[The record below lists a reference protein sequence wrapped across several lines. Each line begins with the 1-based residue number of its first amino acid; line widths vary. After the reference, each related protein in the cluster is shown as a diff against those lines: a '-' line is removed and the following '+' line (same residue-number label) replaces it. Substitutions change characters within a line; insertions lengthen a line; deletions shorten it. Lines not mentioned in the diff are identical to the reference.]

1 VHIPK
6 PGQPGITRPLGIP
19 TVRDRVAMT
28 AAKLVL
34 EPILE
39 ADFLPVSYGFCPK
52 RSAQQACEA
61 IRVRADRGREWVLD
75 ADVRDCFG
83 QIDHA
88 ALVALVVRRV
98 ADRRM
103 LKLVRAWLRVGML
116 EDGVTTQTGSGTPQG
131 SPISP
136 LLANVALH
144 VLDAE
149 WTRHRSRLGMLVRYA
164 DDLVILCASRARAEE
179 AHRRVAASLAK
190 VGLVL
195 HPDKTRIVCL
205 TRGAEGFDF
214 LGFHHHKVESWK
226 RRGRFHLQ
234 GWPSAKA
241 MASIRAKVWEVTH
254 RRFLDQ
260 AVGDI
265 VVVVNRVLRG
275 WGAYFRWG
283 NSAAKF
289 AAIDRY
295 VHERLAI
302 FASNKHGRRGRNWAS
317 RYDGRW
323 LRGLGVHRLTGTVR
337 YETAHA

>member
-1 VHIPK
+1 MNTSLSR
-6 PGQPGITRPLGIP
+6 TRNRPWGL
-19 TVRDRVAMT
+19 
-28 AAKLVL
+28 L
-34 EPILE
+34 EPDAWKAGSSGSE
-39 ADFLPVSYGFCPK
+39 GAG
-52 RSAQQACEA
+52 AQQCAPA
-61 IRVRADRGREWVLD
+61 
-75 ADVRDCFG
+75 
-83 QIDHA
+83 
-88 ALVALVVRRV
+88 
-98 ADRRM
+98 
-103 LKLVRAWLRVGML
+103 
-116 EDGVTTQTGSGTPQG
+116 
-131 SPISP
+131 
-136 LLANVALH
+136 
-144 VLDAE
+144 
-149 WTRHRSRLGMLVRYA
+149 TR
-164 DDLVILCASRARAEE
+164 
-179 AHRRVAASLAK
+179 
-190 VGLVL
+190 
-195 HPDKTRIVCL
+195 
-205 TRGAEGFDF
+205 
-214 LGFHHHKVESWK
+214 GFHHHKVESWK

-234 GWPSAKA
+234 RWPSAKA

>member
-1 VHIPK
+1 
-6 PGQPGITRPLGIP
+6 
-19 TVRDRVAMT
+19 
-28 AAKLVL
+28 
-34 EPILE
+34 
-39 ADFLPVSYGFCPK
+39 
-52 RSAQQACEA
+52 
-61 IRVRADRGREWVLD
+61 
-75 ADVRDCFG
+75 
-83 QIDHA
+83 
-88 ALVALVVRRV
+88 
-98 ADRRM
+98 
-103 LKLVRAWLRVGML
+103 
-116 EDGVTTQTGSGTPQG
+116 
-131 SPISP
+131 
-136 LLANVALH
+136 

-149 WTRHRSRLGMLVRYA
+149 WTRHSSRLGMLVRYA
-164 DDLVILCASRARAEE
+164 DDVVVLCASRARAEE

-234 GWPSAKA
+234 RWPSAKA
-241 MASIRAKVWEVTH
+241 MASTRAKVWEVTH

-289 AAIDRY
+289 AAVDRY